1 MQTRINMFVAAGLQI
16 EMDSRL
22 MHLLGLVW
30 VSFFA
35 IQAARES
42 AFLYY
47 GVIIL
52 WEFLVLP
59 TGVRKPVNSVCA

>member
-1 MQTRINMFVAAGLQI
+1 MFIAAG
-16 EMDSRL
+16 MRL
-22 MHLLGLVW
+22 DIDLWMMQLVCLVW

-42 AFLYY
+42 VFLYY
-47 GVIIL
+47 GTMVL

-59 TGVRKPVNSVCA
+59 TGAKNCCFAALGLIQQT